1 MSGSR
6 FSSEFAMA
14 FDQLAKY
21 VDLIAAETAQLVR
34 AIDRARLA
42 DQEDAGT
49 DLFPV

>member
-21 VDLIAAETAQLVR
+21 VDLIAAETARCGSERKQS
-34 AIDRARLA
+34 
-42 DQEDAGT
+42 AGA
-49 DLFPV
+49 PCKAEG